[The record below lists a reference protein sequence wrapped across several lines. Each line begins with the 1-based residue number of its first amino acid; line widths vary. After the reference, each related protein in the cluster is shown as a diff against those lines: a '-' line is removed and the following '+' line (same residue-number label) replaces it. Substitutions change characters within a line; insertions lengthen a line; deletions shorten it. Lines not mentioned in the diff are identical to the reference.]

1 MKQTF
6 TICPHCGCGCGLYL
20 VQQDGWTGGVTASQE
35 HYFSAGQ
42 LCARGWTGYQ
52 LLWSPLR
59 IKTPLYKKNGGLV
72 PIGYDKG
79 LESAGKKLKSIKEKH
94 GPQSIGI
101 ITSSRLTVE
110 EAQALC
116 SFAKDI
122 LETPNY
128 DSAARLGYL
137 PVEFPKTAVAADI
150 SGADLIIVLGASL
163 MEENPVLGARVVSA
177 CKPEAD
183 RPYQSADLSHVIAG
197 KPARLAVMDSRKS
210 ALTDAAELF
219 LKTIPGHEAGAL
231 PALLKVMV
239 EKYQLESKDPAFRKV
254 KESLA
259 KMSWENLLS
268 VTGLVLPGLE
278 QLGAM
283 LASAKA
289 PLVIFG
295 RSLFTGHDAAAARS
309 ALAGLSLL
317 LPEKLS
323 VLQTAAAAND
333 WGCARILTSDKG
345 QSYTE
350 MMESLGSGKIKTLLL
365 VGEDPLKTLGG
376 KEGVSQALA
385 QAELVVAFDHFA
397 SESHQYAEAVFPL
410 ALSFEKEGS
419 FCNLDGRRQKFEQ
432 AVKPDFEVMS
442 LEESLKAMASVIG
455 GKLDPKD
462 ELKPLVPAGW
472 DTAFNLSKAA
482 PQGYLLELGTAYP
495 HLYGDDQLTFNS
507 YHLAREFAGG
517 FVELHPD
524 DIKELG
530 VRAGWKVKILSAA
543 GSLVVTTRSNPDLIK
558 KTAFM
563 PAHFGGNLLALA
575 KANHHLKTPQLRGI
589 AVKIEKT

>member
-20 VQQDGWTGGVTASQE
+20 VQQDGRTGGVTASQE

-59 IKTPLYKKNGGLV
+59 IKTPLYKKNGGLA

-79 LESAGKKLKSIKEKH
+79 LEAAAKKLRSIKEKH
-94 GPQSIGI
+94 GPQSIGVI
-101 ITSSRLTVE
+101 ASSRLTVE
-110 EAQALC
+110 EAQALR

-122 LETPNY
+122 LETPNC

-137 PVEFPKTAVAADI
+137 PMEFPKTAATTDI
-150 SGADLIIVLGASL
+150 PGADLILVLGANL
-163 MEENPVLGARVVSA
+163 MEENPMLGARVVSA

-197 KPARLAVMDSRKS
+197 KPARLAVLDSRKS
-210 ALTDAAELF
+210 ALAGAAELF
-219 LKTIPGHEAGAL
+219 LKTVPGNEAGAL
-231 PALLKVMV
+231 LALLKVLI

-254 KESLA
+254 KEALA
-259 KMSWENLLS
+259 KMTWESLLS
-268 VTGLVLPGLE
+268 NTGLVLPGLE

-283 LASAKA
+283 IASAKA
-289 PLVIFG
+289 PLLIFG

-323 VLQTAAAAND
+323 VLQSAAAAND
-333 WGCARILTSDKG
+333 WGCARILHPDKG
-345 QSYTE
+345 QGYLE
-350 MMESLGSGKIKTLLL
+350 MMESLASGKIKAL
-365 VGEDPLKTLGG
+365 VLAGEDPLKTLGG
-376 KEGVSQALA
+376 KEGISQALA
-385 QAELVVAFDHFA
+385 QAELVVAFDHFV

-410 ALSFEKEGS
+410 VLSFEKEGS
-419 FCNLDGRRQKFEQ
+419 FCNLDGKRQKFEQ
-432 AVKPDFEVMS
+432 ALKPDLDIKS
-442 LEESLKAMASVIG
+442 LEESLKIMASVIG

-462 ELKPLVPAGW
+462 ELTQPAKAGW
-472 DTAFNLSKAA
+472 DAAFDLSKAA
-482 PQGYLLELGTAYP
+482 PQGFVLELGTAYP

-507 YHLAREFAGG
+507 YHLTREFAGG
-517 FVELHPD
+517 YVELHPD

-530 VRAGWKVKILSAA
+530 VRAGWKIKVTSAA
-543 GSLVVTTRSNPDLIK
+543 GSLVATARANPDLVK

-563 PAHFGGNLLALA
+563 PVHFGGNLLAPA
-575 KANHHLKTPQLRGI
+575 KPNHHLKTPQLRGI